1 MRTAGTIFQRTA
13 GDSLILN
20 CAKKL
25 VKLKL
30 SVSPNLL
37 IQAGPILSNFLR
49 KQQRLFSVAAI
60 HLFPLGQ
67 HGFLEVKCSNQ
78 AEANYLVY
86 AWLHEYWGTY
96 ATHRSSDSVR

>member
-1 MRTAGTIFQRTA
+1 MRTAGSIFQCAT
-13 GDSLILN
+13 GDNLILN

-37 IQAGPILSNFLR
+37 IQAGPILSNFLH

-67 HGFLEVKCSNQ
+67 RGFFELKCSNR
-78 AEANYLVY
+78 AKANYLVY
-86 AWLHEYWGTY
+86 AWLHGYWGTY
-96 ATHRSSDSVR
+96 ATHLSSDSIH